1 MAMTGMVVRPAGG
14 FGAISAWGGLG
25 EDKKWRGN
33 TPLLQHLARTS
44 AHHPSLHEFIDGLKS
59 LLGNTLERT
68 MQTTTMTSK
77 GQVTIPKE
85 VRLKLGLRQGT
96 QIAFVVEGDHAV
108 LRPALPQRADPA
120 SGFGMV
126 RVTGPDL
133 PPDFD
138 VASIL
143 RPKKAPA
150 ARPASRGSR
159 R

>member
-1 MAMTGMVVRPAGG
+1 
-14 FGAISAWGGLG
+14 
-25 EDKKWRGN
+25 
-33 TPLLQHLARTS
+33 
-44 AHHPSLHEFIDGLKS
+44 
-59 LLGNTLERT
+59 

-108 LRPALPQRADPA
+108 LRSALPQRAAPK

-126 RVTGPDL
+126 KVNGPDL

-138 VASIL
+138 VASL
-143 RPKKAPA
+143 LKSQRATAVQA
-150 ARPASRGSR
+150 AKRGSR

>member
-1 MAMTGMVVRPAGG
+1 
-14 FGAISAWGGLG
+14 
-25 EDKKWRGN
+25 
-33 TPLLQHLARTS
+33 
-44 AHHPSLHEFIDGLKS
+44 
-59 LLGNTLERT
+59 

-108 LRPALPQRADPA
+108 LRSALPQRAVPK

-126 RVTGPDL
+126 KVTGPDL

-138 VASIL
+138 VASL
-143 RPKKAPA
+143 LQRQKAPA
-150 ARPASRGSR
+150 AHPPKRGSR

>member
-1 MAMTGMVVRPAGG
+1 
-14 FGAISAWGGLG
+14 
-25 EDKKWRGN
+25 
-33 TPLLQHLARTS
+33 
-44 AHHPSLHEFIDGLKS
+44 
-59 LLGNTLERT
+59 

-108 LRPALPQRADPA
+108 LRSALPERAAPK
-120 SGFGMV
+120 SGFGMIK
-126 RVTGPDL
+126 VTGPAL

-138 VASIL
+138 VATL
-143 RPKKAPA
+143 LKPQKALAAQPA
-150 ARPASRGSR
+150 KRGSR

>member
-1 MAMTGMVVRPAGG
+1 
-14 FGAISAWGGLG
+14 
-25 EDKKWRGN
+25 
-33 TPLLQHLARTS
+33 
-44 AHHPSLHEFIDGLKS
+44 
-59 LLGNTLERT
+59 

-108 LRPALPQRADPA
+108 LRSALPQRAAPK

-126 RVTGPDL
+126 KVTGPDL

-138 VASIL
+138 VASL
-143 RPKKAPA
+143 LKPQQALAAKPA
-150 ARPASRGSR
+150 KPAKRASRR
-159 R
+159 